1 MPDSEPP
8 SLQPF
13 PCVVSEK
20 VYEPDDLL
28 APIVWVNFFSDN
40 GARAQAE
47 ALPLPP
53 VEVEIG
59 CGNGRFLCRASAERP
74 AHLFVGIER
83 SEAFAR
89 RSRDRM
95 VKHGVANVRIVRA
108 DAPTFLESH
117 FSPGSLHDLHVYF
130 TDPWPKRR
138 HARRR
143 IFQPTFIEQLHR
155 LLRPGGRVFVKVDLH
170 WYFEEIFGRFETS
183 AGFEVVACGMDARR
197 HWDILETTCFEQKA
211 LAKTGRTYYLVA
223 RSA

>member
-8 SLQPF
+8 FLKPF
-13 PCVVSEK
+13 PCVPSEK
-20 VYEPDDLL
+20 VYEPDDLA
-28 APIVWVNFFSDN
+28 APIVWSDFFSGN
-40 GARAQAE
+40 GARAHWPE
-47 ALPLPP
+47 AQPP

-59 CGNGRFLCRASAERP
+59 CGNGRYLCRASAERSG
-74 AHLFVGIER
+74 HLFVGIER

-95 VKHGVANVRIVRA
+95 VKFGVENVRIVRA

-117 FSPGSLHDLHVYF
+117 FSPGSIYDLHVYF

-143 IFQPTFIEQLHR
+143 IFQPAFVELMHR

-183 AGFEVVACGMDARR
+183 PRFEVVACGMDARR
-197 HWDILETTCFEQKA
+197 NWDILETTCFEQKA

-223 RSA
+223 RSI